1 MTIRGIGIK
10 MLLGLSLAL
19 SGCEQGA
26 PERATAIPVRVTT
39 VEKASGEE
47 GLRYSASVE
56 PQAKVPLSFQAQA
69 RIESLLLFESGDG
82 MLREVQPGDFVEES
96 VILGRLDESE
106 YQEKLTAA
114 RAQWVGAQAAQA
126 AAEAGFKRSE
136 TLYATESVTAPEYDR
151 AKKNYESALAQVVG
165 SAAQVQQAELAL
177 DDCTLRAPWDGVVIK
192 RKVQIGQLVGPTVQ
206 AFEFADVSSVK
217 AVFGVPGGVLQQVEI
232 GAPISLA
239 ADPFPGEGFFG
250 RVTAIAPEA
259 DQRSRVF
266 QIQVTIP
273 NPQNKLK
280 IGMIGSLVLPRTVER
295 FPLVPLE
302 AVVRDSE
309 DSAGYAVY
317 VVAEGSE
324 GVTSEMRKVEIGP
337 VRGDWISIVSGVQ
350 SGERVVTSGATRVVS
365 GQPIRIIP

>member
-1 MTIRGIGIK
+1 VTGHGIGIK
-10 MLLGLSLAL
+10 ILLGLALAV
-19 SGCEQGA
+19 SGCGQSA
-26 PERATAIPVRVTT
+26 PESVPAVPVRVVT
-39 VEKASGEE
+39 VEKASGDE

-69 RIESLLLFESGDG
+69 RVKSLLLFESRGG
-82 MLREVQPGDFVEES
+82 KLREVQAGDFVEEGL
-96 VILGRLDESE
+96 ILGRLDASE
-106 YQEKLTAA
+106 YQEKVTAA
-114 RAQWVGAQAAQA
+114 RAQRAGAEAAQA
-126 AAEAGFKRSE
+126 AAESSFKRSA
-136 TLYATESVTAPEYDR
+136 TLYASESVTAPEYDR

-177 DDCTLRAPWDGVVIK
+177 NDCMLKAPWDGVVIK
-192 RKVQIGQLVGPTVQ
+192 RNVQIGQLVSPTVE
-206 AFEFADVSSVK
+206 AFELADVSSVK

-239 ADPFPGEGFFG
+239 ADSFPGESFSG
-250 RVTAIAPEA
+250 RVTAISPAA

-280 IGMIGSLVLPRTVER
+280 IGMIGSLVLPKTVER
-295 FPLVPLE
+295 FPLVPLDS
-302 AVVRDSE
+302 VVRHTE

-317 VVAEGSE
+317 VVTEGNE
-324 GVTSEMRKVEIGP
+324 GVISEIRKVEIGP
-337 VRGDWISIVSGVQ
+337 VRGDWISIISGIR